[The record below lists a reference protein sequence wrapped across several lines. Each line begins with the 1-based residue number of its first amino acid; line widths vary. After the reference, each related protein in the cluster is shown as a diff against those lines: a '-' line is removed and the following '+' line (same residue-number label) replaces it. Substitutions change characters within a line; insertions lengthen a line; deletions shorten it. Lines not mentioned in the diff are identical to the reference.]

1 MRNDMADNVIKIN
14 KKTSKENLTS
24 RINSNTAKIRELSK
38 LNANETIDQIRD
50 IRQKEIDNLILQK
63 EEWQLELDDIV
74 EQKKTSAKASLGEVI
89 TDNVIAYIASD
100 DKYIMIRNYSE
111 TEKRVNLDIRTL
123 TKIEIQGVLNK
134 LSGIAGRFDD
144 LAPIEIRQCF
154 ESVGRSFLIKTSS
167 FDAVKWRSNEVYNTI
182 LEQRKF
188 WAPIDRGCDYDPC
201 FDELMYSLGGG
212 KQENIEHIEKWVAF
226 KYLYPEKCKTMPGLN
241 ITGKPGGNGKGMFTD
256 MLRSIFTGQGV
267 SLVRAKNLTG
277 GFNAIMEGKVVTIL
291 DDEDKS
297 KFPNSELK
305 QAQGN
310 SSAIIEPKGVDAYSI
325 DNTST
330 MVVLD
335 NTGLV
340 KLAGGGSGGEDRRWS
355 IVLTELALL
364 ESLQQR
370 HTMTETEAKEFA
382 DWMGEQVLNDRIAC
396 GKWVAAQIK
405 KHNVDKMVVLPP
417 LHGADYVSRLN
428 EQKDNWADI
437 FEKILPI
444 FVNQGVMPFDFIKQI
459 VEIETDQKIIQLRT
473 LSMRFDEFLSR
484 KGLKNIE
491 KHTDFTTTISFGK
504 MFQVEKLKSAVR
516 RLEGS
521 TANKFDYGLIS
532 TEPFNK
538 KKKLTVD
545 TLELHDFATKT
556 SEIQDRIFT
565 PATPAT
571 PLTEDDYE

>member
-1 MRNDMADNVIKIN
+1 MTDNVIKIN
-14 KKTSKENLTS
+14 KKVGKENIESKISTLTGN
-24 RINSNTAKIRELSK
+24 INK
-38 LNANETIDQIRD
+38 LNKSIANESNEQIKI
-50 IRQKEIDNLILQK
+50 IRQQEIDKLTAEKAELQA
-63 EEWQLELDDIV
+63 ELDAIV
-74 EQKKTSAKASLGEVI
+74 EQKKASAKASLGQVI
-89 TDNVIAYIASD
+89 IDNVIAYIASD
-100 DKYIMIRNYSE
+100 DKYVMIRNYSK

-134 LSGIAGRFDD
+134 LSGVAGRFDN
-144 LAPIEIRQCF
+144 LQPIEIRQCF
-154 ESVGRSFLIKTSS
+154 ESVGRSYLIKTSS
-167 FDAVKWRSNEVYNTI
+167 FDDIKWRSDEVYNTI

-188 WAPIDRGCDYDPC
+188 WAPIDRGDDYDPC

-291 DDEDKS
+291 DDEDKG

-340 KLAGGGSGGEDRRWS
+340 KLVGGGSGGEDRRWS
-355 IVLTELALL
+355 IILTELALL
-364 ESLQQR
+364 ESLQKR
-370 HTMTETEAKEFA
+370 HQMTETEAKEFA
-382 DWMGEQVLNDRIAC
+382 EWMGEHVLNDRIAC
-396 GKWVAAQIK
+396 SKWIAAMIK
-405 KHNVDKMVVLPP
+405 RHSVDKMQVLAP
-417 LHGADYVSRLN
+417 LHGSDYVNRLN
-428 EQKDNWADI
+428 EQKDNWAEI
-437 FEKILPI
+437 FEDILPI

-459 VEIETDQKIIQLRT
+459 VEIKTDQKITQARA
-473 LSMRFDEFLSR
+473 LSQRFDEFLSR

-491 KHTDFTTTISFGK
+491 KHTDFTTTIGFGK
-504 MFQVEKLKSAVR
+504 MFQTERLKGSVR

-521 TANKFDYGLIS
+521 TANKFDYALIS
-532 TEPFNK
+532 TEPYNK
-538 KKKLTVD
+538 KKKLSVD
-545 TLELHDFATKT
+545 TLELHDFATT
-556 SEIQDRIFT
+556 SPLLQDRGIY
-565 PATPAT
+565 PVYPAT
-571 PLTEDDYE
+571 PLDEDDYE

>member
-1 MRNDMADNVIKIN
+1 MADNVIKIN
-14 KKTSKENLTS
+14 KKTNKENLTS

-63 EEWQLELDDIV
+63 EEWQLELDVIV
-74 EQKKTSAKASLGEVI
+74 EQKKTNAKASLGEVI
-89 TDNVIAYIASD
+89 TDNVMAYIASD

-134 LSGIAGRFDD
+134 LSGVAGRFDD

-188 WAPIDRGCDYDPC
+188 WAPIDRGSDYDPC

-355 IVLTELALL
+355 IILTELALL

-370 HTMTETEAKEFA
+370 HNMTETEAKEFA

-396 GKWVAAQIK
+396 GKWVAAMIK
-405 KHNVDKMVVLPP
+405 KHNVINMQVLAP
-417 LHGADYVSRLN
+417 LHGADYISRLN
-428 EQKDNWADI
+428 EQKDNWAEV

-444 FVNQGVMPFDFIKQI
+444 FVNQGVMPFVFIKQI
-459 VEIETDQKIIQLRT
+459 VEIETDQKITQART
-473 LSMRFDEFLSR
+473 LSIRFDEFLSR
-484 KGLKNIE
+484 KGLKNVE

-504 MFQVEKLKSAVR
+504 LFSVEKLKSAVR
-516 RLEGS
+516 RLEGN

-532 TEPFNK
+532 SEPYNK
-538 KKKLTVD
+538 KKKLTAD

-556 SEIQDRIFT
+556 SEIQDRIFY
-565 PATPAT
+565 PAYPAT
-571 PLTEDDYE
+571 PLTEDNYE